1 MAKFLSFLRKS
12 VISSIVGYAKDFN
25 AMLKSIELPELYASN
40 AYLVYMDTFAR
51 LELGHLQERKNPF
64 TEKLAE
70 YVKARGRSFQ
80 GVNLVVKSYLNSN
93 VEAERDAAALLN
105 ALFVRYASEFS
116 KNSYSGATGMINSF
130 IQDMKQKNYA
140 AAVATLKIEAK
151 IKQVLDEDALCEST
165 HLQAIVKEL
174 ESEENVTAT
183 SIRGEFIK
191 ATRNLMILIGTRASE
206 EKGSKWVVL
215 NGQIAI
221 HNAKFEKSEAVRQ
234 AALKKKRE
242 EKKKEEEKKKDEEK
256 NGQKPKA

>member
-1 MAKFLSFLRKS
+1 MAKFLSFLRRS

-25 AMLKSIELPELYASN
+25 AILKSIELPELYASN
-40 AYLVYMDTFAR
+40 AYLVYTDTFNR
-51 LELGHLQERKNPF
+51 MELGHLQERKNPF
-64 TEKLAE
+64 TDKLAE

-80 GVNLVVKSYLNSN
+80 AVNLGAKSYLNSN
-93 VEAERDAAALLN
+93 VAAEREAASLLN

-140 AAVATLKIEAK
+140 GAIATLKMEAK
-151 IKQVLDEDALCEST
+151 VKQLLDEDALCEST
-165 HLQAIVKEL
+165 HLQAIVTEL
-174 ESEENVTAT
+174 ESEENVTAS

-191 ATRNLMILIGTRASE
+191 AASNLMVFIGIRASE
-206 EKGSKWVVL
+206 EKGSKWVEL

-221 HNAKFEKSEAVRQ
+221 HNAKFEKAEAVRQ

-242 EKKKEEEKKKDEEK
+242 EKKND
-256 NGQKPKA
+256 QKPKA